1 MVNHL
6 QIVISVKHELAGSW
20 LLEIYAFLYYFDS
33 VRIIHFRL
41 FSLVVILRSVNVA
54 DILMQLLLVHHFTAL
69 FF

>member
-20 LLEIYAFLYYFDS
+20 LLEIYTFLYYFDS

>member
-20 LLEIYAFLYYFDS
+20 LLKIYAFLYYFDS